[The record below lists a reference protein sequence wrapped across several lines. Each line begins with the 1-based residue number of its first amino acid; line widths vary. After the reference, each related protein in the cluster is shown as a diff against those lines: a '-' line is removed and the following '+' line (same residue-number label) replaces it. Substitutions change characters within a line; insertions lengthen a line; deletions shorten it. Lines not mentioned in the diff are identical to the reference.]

1 MCQGIWLGGSTY
13 EFLKGEAVHWVMH
26 CDMQYPVDSFDLA
39 KRLGFKIISYDE
51 LDEEQRAAAYETSE
65 DAFFID
71 KDGEITIFY
80 NNNMSPERIENSV
93 IHEVSHSVLDH
104 GIDESRKDIEE
115 TEAKFFTKYLKAPPP
130 LIHQLPIIS
139 IDSIKIA
146 FKLSIE
152 AAEYAFNYYQKWLK
166 KFDGNYKKYE
176 IKLLKHCGFDKEV
189 NKKAS

>member
-71 KDGEITIFY
+71 KDGEITIQGDF
-80 NNNMSPERIENSV
+80 RDRV
-93 IHEVSHSVLDH
+93 VS
-104 GIDESRKDIEE
+104 
-115 TEAKFFTKYLKAPPP
+115 
-130 LIHQLPIIS
+130 
-139 IDSIKIA
+139 
-146 FKLSIE
+146 
-152 AAEYAFNYYQKWLK
+152 
-166 KFDGNYKKYE
+166 
-176 IKLLKHCGFDKEV
+176 LLKDMGY
-189 NKKAS
+189 KAKRGN